1 MRVLYHLST
10 IWQPLAD
17 ALHYQNHD
25 VIKILEKHGS
35 KLKVLPNYYVR
46 AFCLPDVLLCSSFL
60 NLFPFF
66 FLKIAPMHVKN
77 VREVPEYEI
86 SPNELDFTNGN
97 GISKV
102 CIYEYVSLSFL
113 FEIFS

>member
-35 KLKVLPNYYVR
+35 K
-46 AFCLPDVLLCSSFL
+46 
-60 NLFPFF
+60 
-66 FLKIAPMHVKN
+66 LKIAPMHVKN

>member
-1 MRVLYHLST
+1 
-10 IWQPLAD
+10 
-17 ALHYQNHD
+17 
-25 VIKILEKHGS
+25 
-35 KLKVLPNYYVR
+35 
-46 AFCLPDVLLCSSFL
+46 
-60 NLFPFF
+60 
-66 FLKIAPMHVKN
+66 MHVKN